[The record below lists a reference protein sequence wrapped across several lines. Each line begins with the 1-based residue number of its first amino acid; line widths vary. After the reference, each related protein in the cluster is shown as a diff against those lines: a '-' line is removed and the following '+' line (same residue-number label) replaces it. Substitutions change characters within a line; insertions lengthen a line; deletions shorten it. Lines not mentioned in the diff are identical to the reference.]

1 MYQKIIELLRIHGY
15 LSQDTEKG
23 PCYVKSTKK
32 RNAIR
37 KKSNGHGKLGIF
49 TASHVRN

>member
-1 MYQKIIELLRIHGY
+1 MIHKTDMEEIMYQKIIELLRIHGY

-32 RNAIR
+32 RN
-37 KKSNGHGKLGIF
+37 K
-49 TASHVRN
+49 

>member
-1 MYQKIIELLRIHGY
+1 MIHKTDMEEIMYQKIIELLRIHGY

-32 RNAIR
+32 R
-37 KKSNGHGKLGIF
+37 KQMCLCD
-49 TASHVRN
+49 V